1 MRGDWMSFL
10 SDRVVETAEKSP
22 AAIYKDVGSDRNAKN
37 NLKSSYRLFWSDL
50 FLTLS
55 LQAMSASS
63 LTLSV
68 V

>member
-1 MRGDWMSFL
+1 MCGDWMNFL

-22 AAIYKDVGSDRNAKN
+22 AAIYKDVGWDRNAKN
-37 NLKSSYRLFWSDL
+37 NLKSSYGLFWSDL

-55 LQAMSASS
+55 LQAISASS

-68 V
+68 L